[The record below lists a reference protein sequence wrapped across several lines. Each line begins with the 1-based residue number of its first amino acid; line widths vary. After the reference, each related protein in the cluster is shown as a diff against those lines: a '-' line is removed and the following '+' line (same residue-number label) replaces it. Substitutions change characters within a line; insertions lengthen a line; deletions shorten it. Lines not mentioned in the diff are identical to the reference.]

1 MLISGENIPQRER
14 QGREIQGMLGVCE
27 EEGSM
32 WDQGMGSGH
41 VGERM
46 VSIEAGGQ

>member
-14 QGREIQGMLGVCE
+14 QGQKIQVLLGVCE
-27 EEGSM
+27 EVGSM

-41 VGERM
+41 VGERT
-46 VSIEAGGQ
+46 VSIDASG